1 VEVRPD
7 PAGGADLREAA
18 DPELNAL
25 YPFTAIVEQE
35 RLKQALLLNA
45 VNPAVGGVLVEGPSG
60 TAKST
65 AVRGLAALLP
75 ELDVV
80 ADCPFSCDPAAPCET
95 CAARTDELPTARRR
109 ARIVTLPLN
118 ATDDR
123 VAGSVDIARALREGV
138 AALEP
143 GLLAEVNRG
152 ILYVDEINLLD
163 DHLADILLDA
173 AALGVNAVERE
184 GVSVSHPS
192 RFLLVGTMNPEE
204 GDLRPQLADR
214 IGLRVVVEAL
224 GDPEQRAEVI
234 RRREAFTADPDG
246 FAARWAAE
254 EEALG
259 ARLGEA
265 QGATVEVPD
274 PLYAAIARVV
284 VRAGVPSHR
293 ADVTILQCAKA
304 RAALEGR
311 GAVDREDVHAAA
323 ALALGHRVPVD
334 PFDANAG
341 LDDRLLRRIVD
352 EVLDE
357 DAAEKKAAAPA
368 SPASS

>member
-1 VEVRPD
+1 M
-7 PAGGADLREAA
+7 
-18 DPELNAL
+18 
-25 YPFTAIVEQE
+25 
-35 RLKQALLLNA
+35 
-45 VNPAVGGVLVEGPSG
+45 LVEGPSG

-80 ADCPFSCDPAAPCET
+80 AECPFSCDPAAPCDR
-95 CAARTDELPTARRR
+95 CLARRERGDELLVVRRR

-123 VAGSVDIARALREGV
+123 VAGSVDIARALREGI

-152 ILYVDEINLLD
+152 ILYVDEVNLLD
-163 DHLADILLDA
+163 DHLVDILLDA
-173 AALGVNAVERE
+173 AALGVNLVERE

-192 RFLLVGTMNPEE
+192 RFLLIGTMNPEE

-214 IGLRVVVEAL
+214 IGLNVAIDAL
-224 GDPEQRAEVI
+224 DDAAERAEVI
-234 RRREAFTADPDG
+234 RRREAYTADPAG
-246 FAARWAAE
+246 FAVRWEPQEGELATRLARAQAAL
-254 EEALG
+254 A
-259 ARLGEA
+259 A
-265 QGATVEVPD
+265 VEVPD
-274 PLYAAIARVV
+274 ALYGAIGRVV
-284 VRAGVPSHR
+284 VRAGVRSHR

-304 RAALEGR
+304 RAALDGR
-311 GAVDREDVHAAA
+311 PLVGPDDLQEAA

-334 PFDANAG
+334 PFDAQPG

-357 DAAEKKAAAPA
+357 EAAEKKAAAPA

>member
-1 VEVRPD
+1 
-7 PAGGADLREAA
+7 
-18 DPELNAL
+18 
-25 YPFTAIVEQE
+25 
-35 RLKQALLLNA
+35 
-45 VNPAVGGVLVEGPSG
+45 
-60 TAKST
+60 
-65 AVRGLAALLP
+65 VRGLAALLP
-75 ELDVV
+75 ELEVV
-80 ADCPFSCDPAAPCET
+80 ADCPFSCDPAAPCPV
-95 CAARTDELPTARRR
+95 CAARTDELPVTRRR

-138 AALEP
+138 TALEP

-173 AALGVNAVERE
+173 AALGVNTVERE

-214 IGLRVVVEAL
+214 IGLRVVVDAL
-224 GDPEQRAEVI
+224 SGPEERAEVL
-234 RRREAFTADPDG
+234 RRREAFTADPQPFVLGWEADEAAL
-246 FAARWAAE
+246 AARV
-254 EEALG
+254 
-259 ARLGEA
+259 RDA
-265 QGATVEVPD
+265 QAGLPSVAVPRE
-274 PLYAAIARVV
+274 LYAGIAQVV
-284 VRAGVPSHR
+284 VRAGVQSHR
-293 ADVTILQCAKA
+293 ADVAILQCAKA
-304 RAALEGR
+304 RSALDGR
-311 GAVDREDVHAAA
+311 RAVDREDVHAAA

-334 PFDANAG
+334 PFDAQAG
-341 LDDRLLRRIVD
+341 LDDRLLRRIID

-357 DAAEKKAAAPA
+357 DAAEKKAGAPA

>member
-1 VEVRPD
+1 M
-7 PAGGADLREAA
+7 
-18 DPELNAL
+18 
-25 YPFTAIVEQE
+25 
-35 RLKQALLLNA
+35 
-45 VNPAVGGVLVEGPSG
+45 GGVLVEGPSG

-65 AVRGLAALLP
+65 AVRGLAAVMP

-80 ADCPFSCDPAAPCET
+80 ADCPFSCDPAAPCDA
-95 CAARTDELPTARRR
+95 CRARRERGEELPVVRRR

-173 AALGVNAVERE
+173 AALGVNTVERE

-192 RFLLVGTMNPEE
+192 RFLLIGTMNPEE

-214 IGLRVVVEAL
+214 IGLRVEVDAL
-224 GDPEQRAEVI
+224 DDPAARAEVI
-234 RRREAFTADPDG
+234 RRREAATADPAG
-246 FAARWAAE
+246 FAAGWEAE
-254 EEALG
+254 ERELADGL
-259 ARLGEA
+259 ARA
-265 QGATVEVPD
+265 QGALAGIEVPD
-274 PLYAAIARVV
+274 ALYGAIGRVV
-284 VRAGVPSHR
+284 VRAGVRSHR
-293 ADVTILQCAKA
+293 ADVAILQCAKA
-304 RAALEGR
+304 RAALAAR
-311 GAVDREDVHAAA
+311 PAVGAEDVHEAA
-323 ALALGHRVPVD
+323 ALALGHRVAVD
-334 PFDANAG
+334 PFAAQPG

-357 DAAEKKAAAPA
+357 EASGKKAAAPA

>member
-1 VEVRPD
+1 
-7 PAGGADLREAA
+7 
-18 DPELNAL
+18 
-25 YPFTAIVEQE
+25 
-35 RLKQALLLNA
+35 
-45 VNPAVGGVLVEGPSG
+45 VLVEGPSG

-65 AVRGLAALLP
+65 AVRGLAAVMP

-95 CAARTDELPTARRR
+95 CRERRARGEALPVARRR

-163 DHLADILLDA
+163 DHLVDILLDA

-184 GVSVSHPS
+184 GVSFSHPS
-192 RFLLVGTMNPEE
+192 RFLLIGTMNPEE

-214 IGLRVVVEAL
+214 IGLRVTVEAL
-224 GDPEQRAEVI
+224 SDADERAEVI
-234 RRREAFTADPDG
+234 RRREAATADPAAFAERWEGDEREL
-246 FAARWAAE
+246 AARLERAQS
-254 EEALG
+254 ALS
-259 ARLGEA
+259 AVSVA
-265 QGATVEVPD
+265 DA
-274 PLYAAIARVV
+274 LYAGIGRVV
-284 VRAGVPSHR
+284 VRAGVSSHR

-304 RAALEGR
+304 AAALDGRAAVGS
-311 GAVDREDVHAAA
+311 EDVQRAAS
-323 ALALGHRVPVD
+323 LALGHRVAVD
-334 PFDANAG
+334 PFDAQPG

-357 DAAEKKAAAPA
+357 EAAAAKKAGAPA